1 MPETLADNTCV
12 YTLACKGRGLDLI
25 VSVPHSSFLIPH
37 SSFLIPHSSFLIPHS
52 SFLIPHSLFP
62 VPCSLFPKIK
72 ITCLI
77 LSKHPLRVVLTMPP
91 C

>member
-1 MPETLADNTCV
+1 
-12 YTLACKGRGLDLI
+12 LDLI
-25 VSVPHSSFLIPH
+25 VSV
-37 SSFLIPHSSFLIPHS
+37 PHS

-77 LSKHPLRVVLTMPP
+77 LDKHPLRDI
-91 C
+91 